1 MDLIYLVSIFFL
13 SEMYEVKSLV
23 IVQSIEVPARDICK
37 VATLGEVAAIS
48 RLDLMVNNGKLQL
61 PRLTTDSPAH

>member
-1 MDLIYLVSIFFL
+1 MNLLYLVSIFLL
-13 SEMYEVKSLV
+13 SEMYEVKSRV

-48 RLDLMVNNGKLQL
+48 RLDLLVNNGKLQL